1 MVVLLLVDD
10 DTELRDIL
18 EMALS
23 GLPDLHVISASSGEA
38 ALQTARLSVP
48 DLVVTD
54 YRMDGI
60 TGIELLQALR
70 ASEVWPTRG
79 AIVMSGDDDP
89 ELERK
94 AMDAGAMAFWRKPL
108 ATAKLRQAV
117 REILAGG

>member
-94 AMDAGAMAFWRKPL
+94 AMDAGAMA
-108 ATAKLRQAV
+108 
-117 REILAGG
+117 